1 MEFHYNSF
9 YFLYLW
15 ALFCHGKKHN
25 VAQKPNTHSMEN
37 DVKTVLGSKYLII
50 SRGVFTLEN
59 YPRCVISRAINVLA
73 AGYHHNLSYYEKD
86 LKMATELRKRV
97 YLDAYYQVQQKNQMV
112 LFVVNAHMGNHVQE
126 PKISGSYYTLYANKG
141 CFVAG
146 TQLPGNTSNVVSNT
160 FSSPKANAACFVWRV
175 IKAKESHR
183 AQCRAAFAN
192 FCRTYGGHK
201 FVFTKE
207 ACLKKYSKNEPLPA
221 IKQGL
226 E

>member
-37 DVKTVLGSKYLII
+37 DVKT
-50 SRGVFTLEN
+50 
-59 YPRCVISRAINVLA
+59 
-73 AGYHHNLSYYEKD
+73 
-86 LKMATELRKRV
+86 MATELRKRV

-160 FSSPKANAACFVWRV
+160 FSSPKGNMSNVISNTFSSPNANAACFVWRV

>member
-146 TQLPGNTSNVVSNT
+146 TQLP
-160 FSSPKANAACFVWRV
+160 ANAACFVWRV